1 MPKKSN
7 KKEKLLSA
15 ARQLFHCQGVANT
28 TLSDIS
34 ASSGVP
40 LGNVYYYFKTKQD
53 LVLAVIKQK
62 YAEYKSLFEHWN
74 VEEPRVSLRC
84 YLEQYELLVDSIAA
98 YGCPDGGLSLELN
111 KNSST
116 LSEQSDTLLSQQ
128 LIWITSRFSEL
139 GRQDARKLALHLMTS
154 LQGSSLLS
162 TALKDKNILLDEI
175 SRLKGLVN
183 KIK

>member
-1 MPKKSN
+1 MPKN
-7 KKEKLLSA
+7 KKKERLLVA

-34 ASSGVP
+34 ESSGVP
-40 LGNVYYYFKTKQD
+40 LGNVYYYFKTKQE

-62 YAEYKSLFEHWN
+62 YTEYESLFKHWE

-84 YLEQYELLVDSIAA
+84 YIEQYELLVDSIAI

-111 KNSST
+111 KDSST
-116 LSEQSDTLLSQQ
+116 LSEQSDTLLAQQ
-128 LIWITSRFSEL
+128 LNWVTNQFSEL
-139 GRQDARKLALHLMTS
+139 GRSDARKLALHLMTS

-162 TALKDKNILLDEI
+162 AALKDKNILLDEI